1 MKAEAHPT
9 PFTTSDN
16 GVFLWMTWQA
26 MHQAGLDCA
35 AIFASVNMPD
45 EAPDQSIRRENST
58 QRRFWCAAEQVSG
71 DSDIGLHIADL
82 MPPFR
87 GQVLEY
93 LFMSSPD
100 FGEGLGRAIRY
111 QGLLTNAMQL
121 TLHVENNVAVISGI
135 EHPVRHYLECFVVI
149 LMRFLGH
156 VTDGEFKANEIWLSH
171 TEGANEDEYLRIC
184 RAPVRLGMTEGCIR
198 FDAQL
203 LSRRSPA
210 AEPQLLAMHDAL
222 ASRKLA
228 DLERL
233 ELIKRVERELGG
245 LMESGQLSL
254 SAVAHK
260 LGRNP
265 HTLRNDLTVA
275 GTSFNALVASYRE
288 RLARRLLSRTQES
301 LDQIIYLTGF
311 SEPAAFTRAFKR
323 WTGETPI
330 AYRQRK
336 QAERSN

>member
-1 MKAEAHPT
+1 
-9 PFTTSDN
+9 
-16 GVFLWMTWQA
+16 MTWQA

-45 EAPDQSIRRENST
+45 EAPNQNVRRENSS
-58 QRRFWCAAEQVSG
+58 QRRFWQAAQKVSG
-71 DSDIGLHIADL
+71 DTDIGLHIADL

-93 LFMSSPD
+93 LFMSSPN
-100 FGEGLGRAIRY
+100 FGEGLKRAICY
-111 QGLLTNAMQL
+111 QALLTDAMQL
-121 TLHVENNVAVISGI
+121 TLRIENDVAVIAGI
-135 EHPVRHYLECFVVI
+135 EHPVRHYLECLVVI

-156 VTDGEFKANEIWLSH
+156 VTDGEFKAIDICLPH
-171 TEGANEDEYLRIC
+171 ADGASADDYLRIC
-184 RAPVRLGMTEGCIR
+184 RAPVRLGMPEGCIR
-198 FDAQL
+198 FDAEL
-203 LSRRSPA
+203 LSRPSPA
-210 AEPQLLAMHDAL
+210 AEPQLLAVHDAL
-222 ASRKLA
+222 ANRKLA

-245 LMESGQLSL
+245 LMESGELSL
-254 SAVAHK
+254 GAVAQR

-265 HTLRNDLTVA
+265 HTLRNDLARA
-275 GTSFNALVASYRE
+275 GTNFNALVANYRE
-288 RLARRLLSRTQES
+288 RLARRLLSQTQES

-336 QAERSN
+336 QAER